1 MPGNHKHLH
10 HIINGYVK
18 IPRDHKNEF
27 MEDVLYI
34 FIWDGK
40 IPPDFKKFNFYKIY
54 RI

>member
-27 MEDVLYI
+27 MEDL
-34 FIWDGK
+34 
-40 IPPDFKKFNFYKIY
+40 
-54 RI
+54 

>member
-27 MEDVLYI
+27 MEDILHI

-40 IPPDFKKFNFYKIY
+40 IPPDFKKINFYKI
-54 RI
+54 